1 MRPVLQGQGLGFPLQ
16 GQRRPL
22 RRAENKGCGADV
34 WAQPEL
40 LQGGPQS
47 PVPSRCP
54 YLRGQ
59 GRHAQ
64 PSRRANTRSQHQV
77 HQGPGCLLCAA
88 RTMTHRAGGGEVGGR
103 SGAVGSTATAGRG
116 VGERS
121 RRWTRACKRR
131 EGSRSR
137 GPRPLPPLVGVVRA
151 PRTPRGAPPRSAPGS
166 VGVRHGR
173 ESSGL
178 TPAASDSPAA
188 GDPCPSLPR
197 LPLFW

>member
-88 RTMTHRAGGGEVGGR
+88 RTMTHRAGGGGGR
-103 SGAVGSTATAGRG
+103 TEWSGRVHCNRRAGGGGAKQAVDTRLQEAGGVAEPRAPTTATAGGGSAGTTYPARG
-116 VGERS
+116 SSSERARVG
-121 RRWTRACKRR
+121 W
-131 EGSRSR
+131 
-137 GPRPLPPLVGVVRA
+137 
-151 PRTPRGAPPRSAPGS
+151 
-166 VGVRHGR
+166 
-173 ESSGL
+173 
-178 TPAASDSPAA
+178 SPAWP
-188 GDPCPSLPR
+188 GVQRTYSCR
-197 LPLFW
+197 L